1 MLIYIL
7 FITFVTKDT
16 ETIFDWC
23 YYNLKEGKSPPFVF
37 FRKGGKVMGEYK
49 KYWIAVVAVLIIGF
63 SILGYLGTDVYH
75 QAPPVPTA
83 YVSQDGQVLF
93 TKEDILHGQSA
104 WQSTGGQS
112 VGTVLGHGAYQAPD
126 WTADWLHKEVSIM
139 LDIKSQEAFGVL
151 YNQLGPAQQAAVKEV
166 VKEEYLGSAV
176 REDGTV
182 VLSPERIAAMNATGR
197 YFVELYGDN
206 PDLTLTRDHFAM
218 KDNTLPELQDRI
230 DMARF
235 FFWTTWMASTQ
246 RPGTD
251 ATYTNNWPH
260 EPLLDHNP
268 TPESVAWSVVS
279 VIILLCGIGV
289 VVWLW
294 SFGKKDDEHALVPPT
309 EDPISKITLTP
320 SQRALGKYLFTILA
334 LFLFQLGMGGIIA
347 HYTVEGQAFYGI
359 PLAQYFPYSI
369 ARTWHIQASLF
380 WIAMAFLSAGL
391 FLAPIINGGKDPK
404 YQKLGVDI
412 LFWALVVLVVGS
424 FAGTYL
430 GVAHQ
435 IPAAWNFLL
444 GHQGYEYIEL
454 GRIWQWIE
462 YIGILFWLVLMI
474 RSIIGAF
481 KQKGDKNLIAA
492 FIFSVIMVGI
502 FYGPGLFYGE
512 HSHLAIMEY
521 WRWWVIHL
529 WVEGFFEVFS
539 TTLMAF
545 IFVTLGLVSYRAG
558 TVAAISSG
566 AIYLI
571 GGIPGTFHH
580 LYFTGVTSTI
590 VATGASFSALEVVPL
605 VLLGY
610 EAFENYT
617 RLHSAPWMHRLKWPV
632 YCFIAVSFWNLVGA
646 GVFGFL
652 INMPVSLFYIQGL
665 NTTAVHAHTA
675 LFGVYGF
682 LSLGFV
688 FLIARYIRP
697 EVEFNDKLMKF
708 GFWAL
713 NIGLALMV
721 LISLLPIGLI
731 QAWASITHG
740 LWFARSEEFM
750 QQPLLQNLRW
760 LRMIGD
766 TILIIGAVAFFWQ
779 IVKVLFPKK
788 S

>member
-176 REDGTV
+176 RDDGTV
-182 VLSPERIAAMNATGR
+182 VLSPERITAMNITGR

-206 PDLTLTRDHFAM
+206 PELTLTRDHFAM

-294 SFGKKDDEHALVPPT
+294 SFGKKDDEHALVPPA

-320 SQRALGKYLFTILA
+320 SQRSLGKYLFTILA

-424 FAGTYL
+424 FGGTYL

-731 QAWASITHG
+731 QSWASVTTG

-760 LRMIGD
+760 ARLIGD
-766 TILIIGAVAFFWQ
+766 TILIVGAVAFFWQ
-779 IVKVLFPKK
+779 IVKVLFAKK

>member
-176 REDGTV
+176 RDDGTV
-182 VLSPERIAAMNATGR
+182 VLSPERITAMNITGR

-206 PDLTLTRDHFAM
+206 PELTLTRDHFAM

-294 SFGKKDDEHALVPPT
+294 SFGKKDDEHALVPPA

-320 SQRALGKYLFTILA
+320 SQRSLGKYLFTILA

-424 FAGTYL
+424 FGGTYL

-481 KQKGDKNLIAA
+481 KQKGGKNLIAA

-750 QQPLLQNLRW
+750 QQPLLQTLRW

>member
-1 MLIYIL
+1 
-7 FITFVTKDT
+7 
-16 ETIFDWC
+16 
-23 YYNLKEGKSPPFVF
+23 
-37 FRKGGKVMGEYK
+37 MGEYK

-63 SILGYLGTDVYH
+63 SILGYLGADVYH

-93 TKEDILHGQSA
+93 TKDDILHGQSA

-126 WTADWLHKEVSIM
+126 WTADWLHKEVSVM

-151 YNQLGPAQQAAVKEV
+151 YDQLGPAQQAAVKEV
-166 VKEEYLGSAV
+166 VKKEYLGSAV

-182 VLSPERIAAMNATGR
+182 VLSPERITAMNLTGR

-268 TPESVAWSVVS
+268 TPESIAWSVVS

-294 SFGKKDDEHALVPPT
+294 AFGKKDDEYALVSPT

-646 GVFGFL
+646 GIFGFL

-760 LRMIGD
+760 ARLIGD
-766 TILIIGAVAFFWQ
+766 TILIVGAVAFFWQ

>member
-166 VKEEYLGSAV
+166 VKEEYLGSVV
-176 REDGTV
+176 RDDGTV
-182 VLSPERIAAMNATGR
+182 VLSPERITAMNITGR

-206 PDLTLTRDHFAM
+206 PELTLTRDHFAM

-294 SFGKKDDEHALVPPT
+294 SFGKKDDEHALVPPA

-320 SQRALGKYLFTILA
+320 SQRSLGKYLFTILA

-444 GHQGYEYIEL
+444 GHQGYEFIEL

>member
-176 REDGTV
+176 RDDGTV
-182 VLSPERIAAMNATGR
+182 VLSPERITAMNITGR

-206 PDLTLTRDHFAM
+206 PELTLTRDHFAM

-294 SFGKKDDEHALVPPT
+294 SFGKKDDEHALVPPA

-320 SQRALGKYLFTILA
+320 SQRSLGKYLFTILA

-731 QAWASITHG
+731 QSWASITQG

-760 LRMIGD
+760 ARLIGD
-766 TILIIGAVAFFWQ
+766 TILIVGAVAFFWQ

>member
-176 REDGTV
+176 RDDGTV
-182 VLSPERIAAMNATGR
+182 VLSPERITAMNITGR

-206 PDLTLTRDHFAM
+206 PELTLTRDHFAM

-294 SFGKKDDEHALVPPT
+294 SFGKKDDEHALVPPA

-474 RSIIGAF
+474 RSIVGAF

>member
-176 REDGTV
+176 RDDGTV
-182 VLSPERIAAMNATGR
+182 VLSPERITAMNITGR

-206 PDLTLTRDHFAM
+206 PELTLTRDHFAM

-294 SFGKKDDEHALVPPT
+294 SFGKKDDEHALVPPA

-320 SQRALGKYLFTILA
+320 SQRSLGKYLFTILA

-766 TILIIGAVAFFWQ
+766 TILIIGDVAFFWQ

>member
-1 MLIYIL
+1 
-7 FITFVTKDT
+7 
-16 ETIFDWC
+16 
-23 YYNLKEGKSPPFVF
+23 
-37 FRKGGKVMGEYK
+37 MGEYK

-75 QAPPVPTA
+75 QAPPVPAA

-126 WTADWLHKEVSIM
+126 WTADWLHKEVSVM

-151 YNQLGPAQQAAVKEV
+151 YDQLGPVQQAAVKEV
-166 VKEEYLGSAV
+166 VKKEYLGSAV

-182 VLSPERIAAMNATGR
+182 VLSPERITAMNLTGR

-268 TPESVAWSVVS
+268 TPESIAWSVVS

-294 SFGKKDDEHALVPPT
+294 AFGKKDDDHALVPPT

-731 QAWASITHG
+731 QSWASITHG

-760 LRMIGD
+760 ARLIGD

-779 IVKVLFPKK
+779 IVKVLFTKK

>member
-1 MLIYIL
+1 
-7 FITFVTKDT
+7 
-16 ETIFDWC
+16 
-23 YYNLKEGKSPPFVF
+23 
-37 FRKGGKVMGEYK
+37 MGEYK

-83 YVSQDGQVLF
+83 YVSQDGRVLF

-126 WTADWLHKEVSIM
+126 WTADWLHKEVSVM
-139 LDIKSQEAFGVL
+139 LDIKSQEAFGAL
-151 YNQLGPAQQAAVKEV
+151 YDQLGPVQQAAVKEV
-166 VKEEYLGSAV
+166 VKKEYLGSAV

-182 VLSPERIAAMNATGR
+182 VLSPERITAMNLTGR

-294 SFGKKDDEHALVPPT
+294 SFGKKDDEHALVPPA

-320 SQRALGKYLFTILA
+320 SQRSLGKYLFTILA

-779 IVKVLFPKK
+779 VVKVLFPKK

>member
-176 REDGTV
+176 RDDGTV
-182 VLSPERIAAMNATGR
+182 VLSPERITAMNITGR

-206 PDLTLTRDHFAM
+206 PELTLTRDHFAM

-294 SFGKKDDEHALVPPT
+294 SFGKKDDEHALVPPA

-320 SQRALGKYLFTILA
+320 SQRSLGKYLFTILA

-424 FAGTYL
+424 FGGTYL

-481 KQKGDKNLIAA
+481 NQKGDKNLIAA

-617 RLHSAPWMHRLKWPV
+617 RIHSAPWMHRLKWPV

-750 QQPLLQNLRW
+750 QQPLLQTLRW

>member
-75 QAPPVPTA
+75 QVPPVPTA

-176 REDGTV
+176 RDDGTV
-182 VLSPERIAAMNATGR
+182 VLSPERITAMNITGR

-206 PDLTLTRDHFAM
+206 PELTLTRDHFAM

-294 SFGKKDDEHALVPPT
+294 SFGKKDDEHALVPPA

-320 SQRALGKYLFTILA
+320 SQRSLGKYLFTILA

-435 IPAAWNFLL
+435 VPAAWNFLL

>member
-37 FRKGGKVMGEYK
+37 FRKGGNVMGEYK

-126 WTADWLHKEVSIM
+126 WTADWLHKEVSVM
-139 LDIKSQEAFGVL
+139 LDIKSQEAFGAL
-151 YNQLGPAQQAAVKEV
+151 YDQLGPVQQAAVKEV
-166 VKEEYLGSAV
+166 VKKEYLGSAV

-182 VLSPERIAAMNATGR
+182 VLSPERITAMNLTGR

-294 SFGKKDDEHALVPPT
+294 SFGKKDDEHALVPPA

-320 SQRALGKYLFTILA
+320 SQRSLGKYLFTILA

-731 QAWASITHG
+731 QSWASITHG

-760 LRMIGD
+760 ARLIGD
-766 TILIIGAVAFFWQ
+766 TILIVGAVAFFWQ
-779 IVKVLFPKK
+779 IVKVLFTKK

>member
-151 YNQLGPAQQAAVKEV
+151 YNQLGSAQQAAVKEV

-176 REDGTV
+176 RDDGTV
-182 VLSPERIAAMNATGR
+182 VLSPERITAMNITGR

-206 PDLTLTRDHFAM
+206 PELTLTRDHFAM

-294 SFGKKDDEHALVPPT
+294 SFGKKDDEHALVPPA

-646 GVFGFL
+646 GIFGFL

-731 QAWASITHG
+731 QSWASVTTG

-760 LRMIGD
+760 ARLIGD
-766 TILIIGAVAFFWQ
+766 TILIVGAVAFFWQ

>member
-176 REDGTV
+176 RDDGTV
-182 VLSPERIAAMNATGR
+182 VLSPERITAMNITGR

-206 PDLTLTRDHFAM
+206 PELTLTRDHFAM

-294 SFGKKDDEHALVPPT
+294 SFGKKDDEHALVPPA

-320 SQRALGKYLFTILA
+320 SQRSLGKYLFTILA

-617 RLHSAPWMHRLKWPV
+617 RLYSAPWMHRLKWPV

>member
-176 REDGTV
+176 RDDGTV
-182 VLSPERIAAMNATGR
+182 VLSPERITAMNITGR

-206 PDLTLTRDHFAM
+206 PELTLTRDHFAM

-294 SFGKKDDEHALVPPT
+294 SFGKKDDEHALVPPA

-320 SQRALGKYLFTILA
+320 SQRSLGKYLFTILA

-424 FAGTYL
+424 FGGTYL

-750 QQPLLQNLRW
+750 QQPLLQTLRW

-779 IVKVLFPKK
+779 IVKVLFAKK

>member
-126 WTADWLHKEVSIM
+126 WTADWLHKEVSVM

-151 YNQLGPAQQAAVKEV
+151 YDQLVPAQQAAIKEV
-166 VKEEYLGSAV
+166 VKKEYLGSAV

-182 VLSPERIAAMNATGR
+182 VLSPERITAMNLTGR

-268 TPESVAWSVVS
+268 TPESVVWSVVS

-294 SFGKKDDEHALVPPT
+294 AFGKKDDDHALVPPT

-731 QAWASITHG
+731 QSWASITNG

-760 LRMIGD
+760 ARLIGD
-766 TILIIGAVAFFWQ
+766 TILIVGAVAFFWQ
-779 IVKVLFPKK
+779 IVKVLFTKK

>member
-104 WQSTGGQS
+104 WQYTGGQS

-176 REDGTV
+176 RDDGTV
-182 VLSPERIAAMNATGR
+182 VLSPERITAMNITGR

-206 PDLTLTRDHFAM
+206 PELTLTRDHFAM

-294 SFGKKDDEHALVPPT
+294 SFGKKDDEHALVPPA

-320 SQRALGKYLFTILA
+320 SQRSLGKYLFTILA

-481 KQKGDKNLIAA
+481 EQKGDKNLIAA

>member
-176 REDGTV
+176 RDDGTV
-182 VLSPERIAAMNATGR
+182 VLSPERITAMNITGR

-206 PDLTLTRDHFAM
+206 PELTLTRDHFAM

-294 SFGKKDDEHALVPPT
+294 SFGKKDDEHALVPPA

-320 SQRALGKYLFTILA
+320 SQRSLGKYLFTILA

-697 EVEFNDKLMKF
+697 EFEFNDKLMKF

>member
-126 WTADWLHKEVSIM
+126 WTADWLHKEVSVM

-151 YNQLGPAQQAAVKEV
+151 YDQLGPAQQAAVKEV
-166 VKEEYLGSAV
+166 VKKEYLGSAV

-182 VLSPERIAAMNATGR
+182 VLSPERITAMNLTGR

-697 EVEFNDKLMKF
+697 EVEFNDKVMKF

-713 NIGLALMV
+713 NIGLVLMV

-731 QAWASITHG
+731 QSWASITHG

-760 LRMIGD
+760 ARLVGD
-766 TILIIGAVAFFWQ
+766 TILIVGAVAFFWQ

>member
-176 REDGTV
+176 RDDGTV
-182 VLSPERIAAMNATGR
+182 VLSPERITAMNVTGR

-206 PDLTLTRDHFAM
+206 PELTLTRDHFAM

-294 SFGKKDDEHALVPPT
+294 SFGKKDDEHALVPPA

-320 SQRALGKYLFTILA
+320 SQRSLGKYLFTILA

-779 IVKVLFPKK
+779 IVKVLFAKK

>member
-176 REDGTV
+176 RDDGTV
-182 VLSPERIAAMNATGR
+182 VLSPERITAMNITGR

-206 PDLTLTRDHFAM
+206 PELTLTRDHFAM

-294 SFGKKDDEHALVPPT
+294 SFGKKDDEHALVPPA

-320 SQRALGKYLFTILA
+320 SQRSLGKYLFTILA

-697 EVEFNDKLMKF
+697 EFEFNDKLMKF

-713 NIGLALMV
+713 NMGLALMV

>member
-151 YNQLGPAQQAAVKEV
+151 YDQLGPVQQAAVKEV
-166 VKEEYLGSAV
+166 VKKEYLGSAV

-182 VLSPERIAAMNATGR
+182 VLSPERITAMNLTGR

-268 TPESVAWSVVS
+268 TPESIAWSVVS

-294 SFGKKDDEHALVPPT
+294 AFGKKDDDHALVPPT

-731 QAWASITHG
+731 QSWASITHG

-779 IVKVLFPKK
+779 IVKVLFAKK

>member
-126 WTADWLHKEVSIM
+126 WTADWLHKEVSVM

-151 YNQLGPAQQAAVKEV
+151 YNQLGTAQQAAVKEV

-176 REDGTV
+176 RDDGTV
-182 VLSPERIAAMNATGR
+182 VLSPERITAMNITGR

-206 PDLTLTRDHFAM
+206 PELTLTRDHFAM

-268 TPESVAWSVVS
+268 TPESIAWSVVS

-294 SFGKKDDEHALVPPT
+294 AFGKKDDEHTLVLPI

>member
-176 REDGTV
+176 RDDGTV
-182 VLSPERIAAMNATGR
+182 VLSPERITAMNITGR

-206 PDLTLTRDHFAM
+206 PELTLTRDHFAM

-268 TPESVAWSVVS
+268 TPESIAWSVVS

-294 SFGKKDDEHALVPPT
+294 AFGKKDDDHALVPPT

-731 QAWASITHG
+731 QSWASITHG

-760 LRMIGD
+760 ARLIGD

-779 IVKVLFPKK
+779 IVKVLFTKK

>member
-139 LDIKSQEAFGVL
+139 LDIKSQEAFGAL

-176 REDGTV
+176 RDDGTV
-182 VLSPERIAAMNATGR
+182 VLSPERITAMNITGR

-206 PDLTLTRDHFAM
+206 PELTLTRDHFAM

-294 SFGKKDDEHALVPPT
+294 SFGKKDDEHALVPPA

-320 SQRALGKYLFTILA
+320 SQRSLGKYLFTILA

-610 EAFENYT
+610 EAIENYT

>member
-176 REDGTV
+176 RDDGTV
-182 VLSPERIAAMNATGR
+182 VLSPERITAMNITGR

-206 PDLTLTRDHFAM
+206 PELTLTRDHFAM

-294 SFGKKDDEHALVPPT
+294 SFGKKDDEHALVPPA

-320 SQRALGKYLFTILA
+320 SQRSLGKYLFTILA

-779 IVKVLFPKK
+779 IVKLLFPKK

>member
-1 MLIYIL
+1 
-7 FITFVTKDT
+7 
-16 ETIFDWC
+16 
-23 YYNLKEGKSPPFVF
+23 
-37 FRKGGKVMGEYK
+37 MGEYK

-151 YNQLGPAQQAAVKEV
+151 YNQLGTAQQAAVKEV

-176 REDGTV
+176 RDDGTV
-182 VLSPERIAAMNATGR
+182 VLSPERITAMNITGR

-206 PDLTLTRDHFAM
+206 PELTLTRDHFAM
-218 KDNTLPELQDRI
+218 KDNTLPELQNRI

-268 TPESVAWSVVS
+268 TPESIAWSVVS

-294 SFGKKDDEHALVPPT
+294 AFGKKDDDHALVPPT

-481 KQKGDKNLIAA
+481 KQKEDKNLIAA

-731 QAWASITHG
+731 QSWASITHG

-760 LRMIGD
+760 ARLIGD

-779 IVKVLFPKK
+779 IVKVLFTKK

>member
-1 MLIYIL
+1 
-7 FITFVTKDT
+7 
-16 ETIFDWC
+16 
-23 YYNLKEGKSPPFVF
+23 
-37 FRKGGKVMGEYK
+37 MGEYK

-126 WTADWLHKEVSIM
+126 WTADWLHKEVSVM

-151 YNQLGPAQQAAVKEV
+151 YDQLGPVQQAAVKEV
-166 VKEEYLGSAV
+166 VKKEYLGSAV

-182 VLSPERIAAMNATGR
+182 VLSPERITAMNLTGR

-268 TPESVAWSVVS
+268 TPESIAWSVVS

-294 SFGKKDDEHALVPPT
+294 AFGKKDDDHALVPPT

-731 QAWASITHG
+731 QSWASITYG

-750 QQPLLQNLRW
+750 QQPLLQKLRW
-760 LRMIGD
+760 ARLVGD

-779 IVKVLFPKK
+779 IVKVLFTKK

>member
-1 MLIYIL
+1 
-7 FITFVTKDT
+7 
-16 ETIFDWC
+16 
-23 YYNLKEGKSPPFVF
+23 
-37 FRKGGKVMGEYK
+37 MGEYK

-126 WTADWLHKEVSIM
+126 WTADWLHKEVSVM

-151 YNQLGPAQQAAVKEV
+151 YDQLGPVQQAAVKEV
-166 VKEEYLGSAV
+166 VKKEYLGSAV

-182 VLSPERIAAMNATGR
+182 VLSPERITAMNLTGR

-268 TPESVAWSVVS
+268 TPESIAWSVVS

-294 SFGKKDDEHALVPPT
+294 AFGKKDDDHALVPPT

-391 FLAPIINGGKDPK
+391 FFAPIINGGKDPK

-731 QAWASITHG
+731 QSWASITHG

-760 LRMIGD
+760 ARLIGD
-766 TILIIGAVAFFWQ
+766 TILIVGAVAFFWQ
-779 IVKVLFPKK
+779 IVKVLFTKK

>member
-176 REDGTV
+176 RDDGTV
-182 VLSPERIAAMNATGR
+182 VLSPERITAMNITGR

-206 PDLTLTRDHFAM
+206 PELTLTRDHFAM

-294 SFGKKDDEHALVPPT
+294 AFGKKDDDHALVPPT

-731 QAWASITHG
+731 QSWASITHG

-760 LRMIGD
+760 ARLIGD

-779 IVKVLFPKK
+779 IVKVLFAKK

>member
-176 REDGTV
+176 RDDGTV
-182 VLSPERIAAMNATGR
+182 VLSPERITAMNITGR

-206 PDLTLTRDHFAM
+206 PELTLTRDHFAM

-294 SFGKKDDEHALVPPT
+294 SFGKKDDEHALVPPA

-320 SQRALGKYLFTILA
+320 SQRSLGKYLFTILA

-697 EVEFNDKLMKF
+697 EIEFNDKLMKF

-731 QAWASITHG
+731 QSWASVTTG

-760 LRMIGD
+760 ARLIGD
-766 TILIIGAVAFFWQ
+766 TILIVGAVAFFWQ

>member
-1 MLIYIL
+1 
-7 FITFVTKDT
+7 
-16 ETIFDWC
+16 
-23 YYNLKEGKSPPFVF
+23 
-37 FRKGGKVMGEYK
+37 MGEYK
-49 KYWIAVVAVLIIGF
+49 KYWIAVVAVLIICF

-126 WTADWLHKEVSIM
+126 WTADWLHKEVSVM

-151 YNQLGPAQQAAVKEV
+151 YDQLGPVQQAAVKEV
-166 VKEEYLGSAV
+166 VKKEYLGSAV

-182 VLSPERIAAMNATGR
+182 VLSPERITAMNLTGR

-268 TPESVAWSVVS
+268 TPESIAWSVVS

-294 SFGKKDDEHALVPPT
+294 AFGKKDDDHALVPPT

-731 QAWASITHG
+731 QSWASITHG

-760 LRMIGD
+760 ASLVGD
-766 TILIIGAVAFFWQ
+766 TILIVGAVAFFWQ
-779 IVKVLFPKK
+779 IVKVLFTKK

>member
-1 MLIYIL
+1 
-7 FITFVTKDT
+7 
-16 ETIFDWC
+16 
-23 YYNLKEGKSPPFVF
+23 
-37 FRKGGKVMGEYK
+37 MGEYK

-151 YNQLGPAQQAAVKEV
+151 YNQLGTAQQAAVKEV

-176 REDGTV
+176 RDDGTV
-182 VLSPERIAAMNATGR
+182 VLSPERITAMNITGR

-206 PDLTLTRDHFAM
+206 PELTLTRDHFAM

-268 TPESVAWSVVS
+268 TPESIAWSVVS

-294 SFGKKDDEHALVPPT
+294 AFGKKDDEHALVLPI

-320 SQRALGKYLFTILA
+320 SQRALGKYLFKILA

>member
-1 MLIYIL
+1 
-7 FITFVTKDT
+7 
-16 ETIFDWC
+16 
-23 YYNLKEGKSPPFVF
+23 
-37 FRKGGKVMGEYK
+37 MGEYK

-126 WTADWLHKEVSIM
+126 WTADWLHKEVSVM
-139 LDIKSQEAFGVL
+139 LDIKSQEAFGAL
-151 YNQLGPAQQAAVKEV
+151 YDQLGPVQQAAVKEV
-166 VKEEYLGSAV
+166 VKKEYLGSAV

-182 VLSPERIAAMNATGR
+182 VLSPERITAMNLTGR

-268 TPESVAWSVVS
+268 TPESIAWSVVS

-294 SFGKKDDEHALVPPT
+294 AFGKKDDDHALVPPT

-320 SQRALGKYLFTILA
+320 SQRALGKYLFTILV

-731 QAWASITHG
+731 QSWASITHG

-760 LRMIGD
+760 ARLVGD
-766 TILIIGAVAFFWQ
+766 TILIVGAVAFFWQ
-779 IVKVLFPKK
+779 IVKVLFTKK

>member
-126 WTADWLHKEVSIM
+126 WTADWLHKEVSVM
-139 LDIKSQEAFGVL
+139 LDIKSQEAFGAL
-151 YNQLGPAQQAAVKEV
+151 YDQLGPVQQAAVKEV
-166 VKEEYLGSAV
+166 VKKEYLGSAV

-182 VLSPERIAAMNATGR
+182 VLSPERITAMNLTGR

-268 TPESVAWSVVS
+268 TPESIAWSVVS

-294 SFGKKDDEHALVPPT
+294 AFGKKDDEHALVPPA

-320 SQRALGKYLFTILA
+320 SQRSLGKYLFTILA

>member
-176 REDGTV
+176 RDDGTV
-182 VLSPERIAAMNATGR
+182 VLSPERITAMNITGR

-206 PDLTLTRDHFAM
+206 PELTLTRDHFAM

-294 SFGKKDDEHALVPPT
+294 SFGKKDDEHALVPPA

-334 LFLFQLGMGGIIA
+334 LFLFQLGLGGIIA

-474 RSIIGAF
+474 RSIVGAF

-750 QQPLLQNLRW
+750 QQPLLQTLRW